1 MASDR
6 ARSRSKFVN
15 LLDAL
20 QQKSSAGVIEIMV
33 ELSSGMKHYTDL
45 HRGCGEAVELLQNAD
60 VCAFQARDVEIRS
73 TFGVA
78 KWDDTKIF
86 DGEEE
91 LQAAI
96 LALRNLDTE
105 MHVAL
110 QVMALAKEV
119 TVMACKTADV
129 NSDAMSFAA
138 LVDKIGELKNLSKSI
153 TSMTPD
159 LVRQVAQPF

>member
-1 MASDR
+1 M
-6 ARSRSKFVN
+6 
-15 LLDAL
+15 
-20 QQKSSAGVIEIMV
+20 
-33 ELSSGMKHYTDL
+33 
-45 HRGCGEAVELLQNAD
+45 
-60 VCAFQARDVEIRS
+60 
-73 TFGVA
+73 
-78 KWDDTKIF
+78 
-86 DGEEE
+86 
-91 LQAAI
+91 
-96 LALRNLDTE
+96 RNLDTE

-119 TVMACKTADV
+119 TVMACKTADE